1 MAPRTDADHWRR
13 CPRGLPRD
21 RPRSVDGAVVLAKSL
36 RDAPGTE
43 SAFSLYEALRRPHV
57 EHNITI
63 SGKISRGFRTPSRT
77 GRTAPAPRPGDGDL
91 LRHLEWDIDIS
102 TVAEG
107 SSAAAAGAGGR
118 DAG

>member
-1 MAPRTDADHWRR
+1 MALED
-13 CPRGLPRD
+13 
-21 RPRSVDGAVVLAKSL
+21 AVVLAKSL
-36 RDAPGTE
+36 RDAPDTE
-43 SAFSLYEALRRPHV
+43 SALSLYEALRRPRV

-77 GRTAPAPRPGDGDL
+77 GETAPRPGDGDL